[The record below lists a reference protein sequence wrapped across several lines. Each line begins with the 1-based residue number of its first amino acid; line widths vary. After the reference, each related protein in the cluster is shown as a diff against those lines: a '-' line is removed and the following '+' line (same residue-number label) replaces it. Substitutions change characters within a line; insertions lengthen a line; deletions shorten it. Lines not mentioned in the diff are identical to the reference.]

1 MTIKK
6 YLWVLLS
13 LILIMG
19 CESLEDTYSDY
30 AGDGTIRYI
39 GKCTDVSV
47 APGWKRLIVKWVN
60 NVDPVVD
67 KIKVCWQVDDQK
79 DSILLAPN
87 TVEYSI
93 SNLEDGNYEVTA
105 CAVDKDGNESL
116 STPIFGRPYTPTHE
130 TIISFT
136 RLISKH
142 YFVKKHLVLFFSSWQ
157 ENVSSARLN
166 YYTTDGETPKTLE
179 LTPELIQ
186 QKYYL
191 LPDEIDPEKPVTL
204 NREGRVEG
212 CEDLIVFDPYPLS
225 RDKLYTSE
233 FKHWLKARYG
243 QDDVS
248 EEFITSLEEFEYDYS
263 ITSFEDILNLPN
275 LEKLILGK
283 NRYLQADM
291 ADQVPQSELYDLERS
306 LFVLDV
312 ANSIC
317 GVTVDRYN
325 KHYIPDENL
334 KSYVTK
340 KGNPQQPNLTSLDA
354 STWEYTCSEEDKYP
368 YNSNLQNLFD
378 GRLDNW
384 WQPELISTLARTYE
398 ITVDM
403 KQIKTV
409 KGIKIVQKT
418 FDKDDSQSASL
429 MPGMI
434 KVKIST
440 NKISWKEA
448 TYVEENT
455 IGATNG
461 ETTILYFPNS
471 PDVRYFKFTVNDQV
485 YGQNFSVS
493 LAEIVVF

>member
-1 MTIKK
+1 M
-6 YLWVLLS
+6 
-13 LILIMG
+13 
-19 CESLEDTYSDY
+19 
-30 AGDGTIRYI
+30 
-39 GKCTDVSV
+39 
-47 APGWKRLIVKWVN
+47 
-60 NVDPVVD
+60 
-67 KIKVCWQVDDQK
+67 
-79 DSILLAPN
+79 
-87 TVEYSI
+87 
-93 SNLEDGNYEVTA
+93 
-105 CAVDKDGNESL
+105 
-116 STPIFGRPYTPTHE
+116 
-130 TIISFT
+130 
-136 RLISKH
+136 
-142 YFVKKHLVLFFSSWQ
+142 
-157 ENVSSARLN
+157 
-166 YYTTDGETPKTLE
+166 
-179 LTPELIQ
+179 
-186 QKYYL
+186 
-191 LPDEIDPEKPVTL
+191 
-204 NREGRVEG
+204 
-212 CEDLIVFDPYPLS
+212 
-225 RDKLYTSE
+225 
-233 FKHWLKARYG
+233 
-243 QDDVS
+243 
-248 EEFITSLEEFEYDYS
+248 
-263 ITSFEDILNLPN
+263 
-275 LEKLILGK
+275 
-283 NRYLQADM
+283 
-291 ADQVPQSELYDLERS
+291 
-306 LFVLDV
+306 
-312 ANSIC
+312 
-317 GVTVDRYN
+317 
-325 KHYIPDENL
+325 
-334 KSYVTK
+334 
-340 KGNPQQPNLTSLDA
+340 DA